1 MLRHVIPDLIAG
13 TPVATI
19 ISTMKKTLLCS
30 ANPILIKSLYGVLRD
45 DGHDVDIIEHPAM
58 AVQKVMAGGYGML
71 IVDSEP
77 FGLSAEDAVQII
89 KSTMPDLPVLYV
101 GSGSHGPLPAVEAP
115 VDLEE
120 FKRTIH
126 DIAV

>member
-1 MLRHVIPDLIAG
+1 
-13 TPVATI
+13 
-19 ISTMKKTLLCS
+19 MKKILLCS

-45 DGHDVDIIEHPAM
+45 DGHDVEIIEHPAL
-58 AVQKVMAGGYGML
+58 AVQKVMAGGFGMM

-77 FGLSAEDAVQII
+77 FGLSAEDAMQII

-101 GSGSHGPLPAVEAP
+101 GSGAHGSMPAVEAP

-126 DIAV
+126 NINIAV

>member
-45 DGHDVDIIEHPAM
+45 DGHDVDIIEHPAT

>member
-1 MLRHVIPDLIAG
+1 MNKI
-13 TPVATI
+13 
-19 ISTMKKTLLCS
+19 LLCS

-45 DGHDVDIIEHPAM
+45 DGHDVEVTEHPAL
-58 AVQKVMAGGYGML
+58 AVQKIMAGGYNMM

-89 KSTMPDLPVLYV
+89 KSTMPDMPVLYV
-101 GSGSHGPLPAVEAP
+101 GSGLHGLLPAVEAP
-115 VDLEE
+115 VDLAE

-126 DIAV
+126 NIAV

>member
-1 MLRHVIPDLIAG
+1 MNKI
-13 TPVATI
+13 
-19 ISTMKKTLLCS
+19 LLCS

-45 DGHDVDIIEHPAM
+45 DGHDVEIIEHPAL
-58 AVQKVMAGGYGML
+58 AVQKVMAGGFGMM

-101 GSGSHGPLPAVEAP
+101 GSGTHSQIPAVEAP

-120 FKRTIH
+120 FKRTIQN
-126 DIAV
+126 IAV

>member
-1 MLRHVIPDLIAG
+1 MNKI
-13 TPVATI
+13 
-19 ISTMKKTLLCS
+19 LLCS

-45 DGHDVDIIEHPAM
+45 DGHDVEVIEHPAL
-58 AVQKVMAGGYGML
+58 AVQKVMAGGFGMM

-89 KSTMPDLPVLYV
+89 RSTMPDLPVLYV
-101 GSGSHGPLPAVEAP
+101 GSGTHGPMPAVEAP

-126 DIAV
+126 NIAV

>member
-1 MLRHVIPDLIAG
+1 
-13 TPVATI
+13 
-19 ISTMKKTLLCS
+19 MKKILLCT

-45 DGHDVDIIEHPAM
+45 DGHEVDVIEHPAL
-58 AVQKVMAGGYGML
+58 AVQKVMAGGYGMM

-89 KSTMPDLPVLYV
+89 RSTMPDLPVLYV
-101 GSGSHGPLPAVEAP
+101 GSGTHGPLPAVEAP

-120 FKRTIH
+120 LKRKLHT
-126 DIAV
+126 IAV